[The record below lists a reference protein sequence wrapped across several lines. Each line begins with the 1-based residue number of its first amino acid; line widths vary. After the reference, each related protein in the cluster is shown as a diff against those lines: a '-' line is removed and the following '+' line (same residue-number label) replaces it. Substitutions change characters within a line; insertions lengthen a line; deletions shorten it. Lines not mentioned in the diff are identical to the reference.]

1 MKKTTTLI
9 VLAAAAAVMIGGFF
23 IIRSR
28 LEDGNGEEETR
39 LFQAEEMTRIDV
51 EYKGETLR
59 FEKEADQWT
68 YPEDRAYPLNAAY
81 VRDMENRLKD
91 LTAPHT
97 FSEEN
102 PDFGLED
109 PACVIDAESAD
120 GEKVRCELGKVNDT
134 SDIVYAR
141 VNGQVC
147 ALDDGVAQ
155 CFLHTLREMARKD
168 LVPALQAFETGAIDL
183 ENRHDRFSISRQN
196 GTWTLS
202 DGRAADEESI
212 KKLISDVSGTVLGDL
227 TVYHPTEEDFLFYGL
242 AEPLYSVSVENDR
255 TDLELSIGQCERDGA
270 LYAYLPQWDCLYAV
284 EQAAAE
290 LADSEEEDFR
300 NRRLFTA
307 EYADVKAIT
316 YQDEGEGQEKEITD
330 SDTRWEI
337 YYLLRN
343 MRAEGFTEEA
353 AEPEFRLTLDMEEE
367 QVTLTWGVYDE
378 NFYCVSLQ
386 DGSHM
391 LISKKDITSVYELL
405 NREAE
410 E

>member
-1 MKKTTTLI
+1 MKKMTTLI
-9 VLAAAAAVMIGGFF
+9 VLAAAAAVLIGVFF
-23 IIRSR
+23 IVRSR
-28 LEDGNGEEETR
+28 SGDGTGEEEVL
-39 LFQAEEMTRIDV
+39 LFQAEAVSRIDV
-51 EYKGETLR
+51 EYKGETLT
-59 FEKEADQWT
+59 FEKESDLWT
-68 YPEDRAYPLNAAY
+68 YPEDPGYPLNPAY
-81 VRDMENRLKD
+81 VRDMENRLKN

-109 PACVIDAESAD
+109 PTCVIDAESAD
-120 GEKVRCELGKVNDT
+120 GEKVLCELGKVNDT

-141 VNGQVC
+141 VNGQIC

-168 LVPALQAFETGAIDL
+168 LIPDLQAFETGAVIL
-183 ENRHDRFSISRQN
+183 VNRQGSISIRRQDDA
-196 GTWTLS
+196 WTLS
-202 DGRAADEESI
+202 DGQTADAESVKQMI
-212 KKLISDVSGTVLGDL
+212 ADISGTVLGDL
-227 TVYHPTEEDFLFYGL
+227 TVCHPTEEDFSFYGL
-242 AEPLYSVSVENDR
+242 AEPLYNVSVENDR

-353 AEPEFRLTLDMEEE
+353 ADPEFRLTLDMEEE
-367 QVTLTWGVYDE
+367 QVTFTWGVYDE